1 MEYSAQPDF
10 HAVAEAYPE
19 LKAVTLYDNLM
30 KELAL
35 TENDVFNAR
44 ENYNTQV
51 RNYRKH
57 VRKPPASWFL
67 SWFGYE
73 VLETAEYTSFE
84 ASHDAPQ
91 NLFACFSQQKIIG

>member
-35 TENDVFNAR
+35 TENDV
-44 ENYNTQV
+44 
-51 RNYRKH
+51 
-57 VRKPPASWFL
+57 
-67 SWFGYE
+67 
-73 VLETAEYTSFE
+73 
-84 ASHDAPQ
+84 PQ
-91 NLFACFSQQKIIG
+91 NLFACFSQQKIIC